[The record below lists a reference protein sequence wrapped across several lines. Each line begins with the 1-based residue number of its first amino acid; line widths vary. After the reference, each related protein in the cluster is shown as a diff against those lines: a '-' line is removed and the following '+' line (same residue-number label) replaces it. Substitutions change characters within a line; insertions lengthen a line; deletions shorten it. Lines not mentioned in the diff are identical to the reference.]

1 MDWEGGREGRIE
13 GEIKGRGREGGN
25 GIWRKERE
33 GIMERR
39 DRGREVEGKESEG
52 RGMERQVRGEWR
64 EGVNREE
71 WGIREE

>member
-1 MDWEGGREGRIE
+1 MAHDRPTDRTTDRSREGRNREELMDWEGEE
-13 GEIKGRGREGGN
+13 GEIKGRGQEGGN

-52 RGMERQVRGEWR
+52 RGWKGK
-64 EGVNREE
+64 
-71 WGIREE
+71 